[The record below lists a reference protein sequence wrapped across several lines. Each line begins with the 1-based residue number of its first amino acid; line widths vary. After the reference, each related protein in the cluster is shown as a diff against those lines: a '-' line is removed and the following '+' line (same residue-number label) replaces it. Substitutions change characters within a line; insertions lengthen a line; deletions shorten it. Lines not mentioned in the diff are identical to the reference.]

1 MKTTKYLAI
10 DLGASSGRGIVGTF
24 DGKKITLAE
33 NHRFPNEPV
42 MAAGQYTWD
51 ILRIYHE
58 IKNALRKCA
67 LSDDRDITSIGID
80 TWGVDFGLLD
90 KNGHLL
96 GNPVHYR
103 DARNDA
109 MPEYAAKLVSPD
121 WVYEKTG
128 IQVVDFNTL
137 YQLLAVKK
145 DSPEILSAAENMLFV
160 PDLLNYF
167 LTGVKQTEYTIAS
180 TSQMLDA
187 RARDWSWELIE
198 KFGFPKKLFS
208 DIVMPGTKVGA
219 LRPDVIEEV
228 GNLGADVVSVAAHDT
243 GSAVMAVPATSDKF
257 IWISSGT
264 WSIMGTEAKEPVISQ
279 RTRECNFTN
288 EGGANRTI
296 RFSKNITGLW
306 LEQESKR
313 QWEREGEKISFAEL
327 SDMAVEAEPFK
338 CFIDPDE
345 PRFSAPGNLPK
356 RIVEYCKETGQRA
369 PETKGEIVRTI
380 LESLALKYRYT
391 VDMIDELSGER
402 IPSINV
408 VGGGTKEKPLM
419 QFTANACG
427 RPVSAGPIEAT
438 ALGNIIA
445 QAIAAGEI
453 KDIWQGREVIANS
466 FEIEHYEPKDTSAW
480 DAAYERFVKLVK

>member
-1 MKTTKYLAI
+1 MKKTKFLAI

-58 IKNALRKCA
+58 IKNAIRKCA
-67 LSDDRDITSIGID
+67 LGDDRDIVSIGID

-109 MPEYAAKLVSPD
+109 MPEYAATLVSPD

-145 DSPEILSAAENMLFV
+145 DSPELLAAAEDMLFV

-167 LTGVKQTEYTIAS
+167 LTGKKQTEYTIAS

-187 RARDWSWELIE
+187 KARDWSWELID

-208 DIVMPGTKVGA
+208 NIVMPGTTVGA

-228 GNLGADVVSVAAHDT
+228 GDIKANVVSVAAHDT
-243 GSAVMAVPATSDKF
+243 GSAVMAVPAENEKF

-264 WSIMGTEAKEPVISQ
+264 WSIMGTEAKEPVISD

-313 QWEREGEKISFAEL
+313 QWEREGEKLSFAEL
-327 SDMAVEAEPFK
+327 SDMAAKSEPFK

-345 PRFSAPGNLPK
+345 PRFAAPGNLPR
-356 RIVEYCKETGQRA
+356 RIVEYCKETGQKA
-369 PETKGEIVRTI
+369 PETKGEIVRCI

-391 VDMIDELSGER
+391 VDMIDDLSGER
-402 IPSINV
+402 LPSINV
-408 VGGGTKEKPLM
+408 VGGGTQEKPLM
-419 QFTANACG
+419 QFTANACN
-427 RPVSAGPIEAT
+427 RPVKAGPIEAT
-438 ALGNIIA
+438 ALGNIVA

-453 KDIWQGREVIANS
+453 KDIWQGREIISNS
-466 FEIEHYEPKDTSAW
+466 FEMNYYEPKDVAEW
-480 DAAYERFVKLVK
+480 NAAYERFKKLVK

>member
-466 FEIEHYEPKDTSAW
+466 FEIEHYESKDTSAW

>member
-1 MKTTKYLAI
+1 MKKTKFLAI

-58 IKNALRKCA
+58 IKNAIRKCA
-67 LSDDRDITSIGID
+67 LGDDRDIVSIGID
-80 TWGVDFGLLD
+80 TWGVDFGLID

-109 MPEYAAKLVSPD
+109 MPEYAATLVSPD

-187 RARDWSWELIE
+187 KARNWSWELIE

-208 DIVMPGTKVGA
+208 NIVMPGTKVGA

-228 GNLGADVVSVAAHDT
+228 GNINANVVSVAAHDT

-264 WSIMGTEAKEPVISQ
+264 WSIMGTEAKEPVISD

-288 EGGANRTI
+288 EGGANGTI

-313 QWEREGEKISFAEL
+313 QWEREGEKLSFAEL
-327 SDMAVEAEPFK
+327 SDMAAKSEPFK

-345 PRFSAPGNLPK
+345 PRFSAPGNLPR
-356 RIVEYCKETGQRA
+356 RIVEYCGETGQKA
-369 PETKGEIVRTI
+369 PNTKGEIVRCI

-391 VDMIDELSGER
+391 VDMIDDLSGER

-408 VGGGTKEKPLM
+408 VGGGTQEKQLM

-438 ALGNIIA
+438 ALGNIVA

-453 KDIWQGREVIANS
+453 KDIWQGREVIRNS
-466 FEIEHYEPKDTSAW
+466 FDIDTYEPRDTAAW

>member
-24 DGKKITLAE
+24 DGEKITLAE

-42 MAAGQYTWD
+42 MAAGQFTWD
-51 ILRIYHE
+51 ILRIFHE
-58 IKNALRKCA
+58 IKSAIRKCA
-67 LSDDRDITSIGID
+67 LGDDRDIVSIGID
-80 TWGVDFGLLD
+80 TWGVDFGLID

-109 MPEYAAKLVSPD
+109 MPEYAATLVSPD

-187 RARDWSWELIE
+187 KARNWSWELIE

-208 DIVMPGTKVGA
+208 NIVMPGTKVGA
-219 LRPDVIEEV
+219 LRPDVIDEV
-228 GNLGADVVSVAAHDT
+228 GNINADVVSVAAHDT
-243 GSAVMAVPATSDKF
+243 GSAVMAVPAASDKF

-264 WSIMGTEAKEPVISQ
+264 WSIMGTEAKEPVISD

-288 EGGANRTI
+288 EGGANGTI

-313 QWEREGEKISFAEL
+313 QWEREGEKLSFAEL
-327 SDMAVEAEPFK
+327 SDMAAKSEPFK

-345 PRFSAPGNLPK
+345 PRFSAPGNLPR
-356 RIVEYCKETGQRA
+356 RIVEYCGETGQKA
-369 PETKGEIVRTI
+369 PNTKGEIVRCI

-391 VDMIDELSGER
+391 VDLIDDLSGER
-402 IPSINV
+402 IPPINV
-408 VGGGTKEKPLM
+408 VGGGTQEKQLM

-438 ALGNIIA
+438 ALGNIVA

-453 KDIWQGREVIANS
+453 SDIWQGRDVIRNS
-466 FEIEHYEPKDTSAW
+466 FDIDTYEPRDTAAW
-480 DAAYERFVKLVK
+480 DAAYERFYKLVK

>member
-33 NHRFPNEPV
+33 NRRFPNEPV

-58 IKNALRKCA
+58 IKNAIRKCT
-67 LSDDRDITSIGID
+67 LGDDRDIVSIGID
-80 TWGVDFGLLD
+80 TWGVDFGLID

-109 MPEYAAKLVSPD
+109 MPEYAATLVSPD

-187 RARDWSWELIE
+187 KARNWSWELID
-198 KFGFPKKLFS
+198 KFGFPKKIFS
-208 DIVMPGTKVGA
+208 NIVMPGTKVGA

-228 GNLGADVVSVAAHDT
+228 GNINADVVSVAAHDT

-264 WSIMGTEAKEPVISQ
+264 WSIMGTEAKEPVISD

-288 EGGANRTI
+288 EGGANGTI

-313 QWEREGEKISFAEL
+313 QWEREGEKLSFAEL
-327 SDMAVEAEPFK
+327 SDMAAKSEPFK

-345 PRFSAPGNLPK
+345 PRFSAPGNLPR
-356 RIVEYCKETGQRA
+356 RIVEYCGETGQKA
-369 PETKGEIVRTI
+369 PNTKGEIVRCI

-391 VDMIDELSGER
+391 VDMIDDLSGER

-408 VGGGTKEKPLM
+408 VGGGTQEKQLM

-438 ALGNIIA
+438 ALGNIVA

-453 KDIWQGREVIANS
+453 KDIWQGREVIRNS
-466 FEIEHYEPKDTSAW
+466 FDIDTYEPRDTAAW
-480 DAAYERFVKLVK
+480 DAAYERFYKLVK

>member
-1 MKTTKYLAI
+1 MKKTKFLAI

-58 IKNALRKCA
+58 IKNAIRKCA
-67 LSDDRDITSIGID
+67 LGDDRDIVSIGID

-109 MPEYAAKLVSPD
+109 MPEYAATLVDPD

-145 DSPEILSAAENMLFV
+145 DSPELLAAAEDMLFV

-167 LTGVKQTEYTIAS
+167 LTGKKQTEYTIAS

-187 RARDWSWELIE
+187 KARNWSWELID
-198 KFGFPKKLFS
+198 KFGFPKKIFS
-208 DIVMPGTKVGA
+208 SIVMPGTTVGA

-228 GNLGADVVSVAAHDT
+228 GDIKANVVSVAAHDT
-243 GSAVMAVPATSDKF
+243 GSAVMAVPAENEKF

-264 WSIMGTEAKEPVISQ
+264 WSIMGTEAKEPVISD

-313 QWEREGEKISFAEL
+313 QWEREGEKLSFAEL
-327 SDMAVEAEPFK
+327 SDMAAKSEPFK

-345 PRFSAPGNLPK
+345 PRFAAPGNLPR
-356 RIVEYCKETGQRA
+356 RIVEYCKETGQKT
-369 PETKGEIVRTI
+369 PETKGEIVRCI

-391 VDMIDELSGER
+391 VDMIDDLSGER
-402 IPSINV
+402 LPSINV
-408 VGGGTKEKPLM
+408 VGGGTQEKPLM
-419 QFTANACG
+419 QFTANACN
-427 RPVSAGPIEAT
+427 RPVKAGPIEAT
-438 ALGNIIA
+438 ALGNIVA

-453 KDIWQGREVIANS
+453 KDIWQGREIISNS
-466 FEIEHYEPKDTSAW
+466 FEMNYYEPKDVAEW
-480 DAAYERFVKLVK
+480 NAAYERFKKLVK

>member
-42 MAAGQYTWD
+42 MAAGQFTWD
-51 ILRIYHE
+51 ILRIFHE
-58 IKNALRKCA
+58 IKSAIRKCA
-67 LSDDRDITSIGID
+67 LGDDRDIISIGID

-145 DSPEILSAAENMLFV
+145 DSPEILAAAEDMLFV

-167 LTGVKQTEYTIAS
+167 LTGKKQTEYTIAS

-187 RARDWSWELIE
+187 KARDWSWELID
-198 KFGFPKKLFS
+198 KFGFPKKIFS
-208 DIVMPGTKVGA
+208 NIVMPGTTVGA

-228 GNLGADVVSVAAHDT
+228 GNIKANVVSVAAHDT

-264 WSIMGTEAKEPVISQ
+264 WSIMGTEAKEPVISE

-313 QWEREGEKISFAEL
+313 QWEREGEKLSFAEL
-327 SDMAVEAEPFK
+327 SDMAAKSEPFK

-345 PRFSAPGNLPK
+345 PRFSAPGNLPR
-356 RIVEYCKETGQRA
+356 RIVEYCRETGQKA
-369 PETKGEIVRTI
+369 PETKGEIVRCI

-391 VDMIDELSGER
+391 VDMIDDLSGER

-408 VGGGTKEKPLM
+408 VGGGTQEKPLM

-453 KDIWQGREVIANS
+453 RDIWQGREVIRNS
-466 FEIEHYEPKDTSAW
+466 FDIDHYEPKDTAAW
-480 DAAYERFVKLVK
+480 DAAYERFKKLIK